1 MHIEEPNSH
10 YPHGGGL
17 EEAGAV
23 AIIGMAGRF
32 PGARNLDE
40 FWDNLRAGRE
50 SITYFTPAELA
61 RTLDPALVAHPDY
74 VPAHG
79 ILADVEMFDA
89 AFFGINPLEAQVM
102 DPQQRIF
109 LELGWEALE
118 NAGHCPA
125 GFDGRIGAFAGM
137 NNHAYYLE
145 NVLRRPD
152 LVQKVGVFQA
162 MLANEKDFLA
172 TRLSYKLGLTGP
184 SENTY
189 TACSTSLVTIVRG
202 VQSLLSFEC
211 DMALAGGISVQVP
224 QNSGYLY
231 QEGSML
237 SPDGHTRPFDA
248 AGQGTTFN
256 NGAGIVVLRRLE
268 DALADGDRVIAL
280 IRGTGL
286 NNDGAGKVSFTAP
299 SVQGQAD
306 AVKMAIAMADVDPA
320 TISFVETHGTGTPL
334 GDPIEIAALGLAFDL
349 PPGRK
354 TCILGSVKSNIGHT
368 VHAAGVAGVIKT
380 AFALESRQIPP
391 TLFYEKPN
399 PKLELDQSPFHVNN
413 RLIDWPAGDTPRRA
427 GVSSFGVGGTNAHVV
442 MEEAPGQEAE
452 LSGRRRHLVLLS
464 ARTETALE
472 RAVTNLA
479 DHLAAG
485 AGTGQN
491 LADVAATLQNGR
503 KHFNHRC
510 FAVFSDLAGAVAGL
524 RENKPRTI
532 IRAQVQTRDPD
543 VVYMF
548 PGQGSQHANMGK
560 GLYETEPVYRQVI
573 DEGAER
579 LIPELELDLRDLLH
593 PAPENQELAD
603 AALKETRLTQPALF
617 LVEFALAKL
626 WQSVGVEPAA
636 MIGHSIGE
644 LVAACLSGV
653 FSFPDALRLVAARG
667 RLMQS
672 MAPGDMLSVRL
683 DAASLVSRLPD
694 GVELAADNAPQL
706 CVVSGETE
714 AIAAFS
720 EQLTRDGVL
729 CKLIRTSHAFHSGMM
744 EPIVAEFA
752 AVVGSVSRSAPKIPF
767 ISCVSGTWITPAEAV
782 DPLYWGRHL
791 REAVLFRRGIESLL
805 ADPERIFLEVG
816 PGAAAVTLAR
826 QQLSGKDT
834 RRAIPTLGTP
844 VEAIGDNVAR
854 LTAVG
859 QLWLAGKDI
868 AWRGLYSGERRRKAA
883 LPTYPFERRRFW
895 ADVDTAAIPAFAPA
909 GPAQPQAE
917 HSAVA
922 PLPEV
927 IGQQHIV
934 LEEENPMNSMQGLVT
949 AKLKEILE
957 ETSGIELAEAD
968 ESATFMELGFDSL
981 FLTQAAISIANEFK
995 VQLAF
1000 RQLIED
1006 FPTLAALGAHLAE
1019 IVDPADFQVS
1029 VQAPAAA
1036 AAANPVGASTPVTQM
1051 AYPAFANTGG
1061 AAAGFAMPAASPG
1074 LQGLINQQLE
1084 IMARQLALMSGGGQ
1098 PAFGVAAPP
1107 QPAPASSA
1115 PNPGAAAAVP
1125 AAPATDKAEDEKP
1138 AKPFGAQARIVTHKG
1153 EKLNERQQAA
1163 LQKLFD
1169 TYIARTKASKAFT
1182 AENRELVADPR
1193 VVSGF
1198 RPLFKEVIYPIVVNK
1213 SKGAYLWDLDGNRYV
1228 DMLNGFGSNF
1238 FGYSPDFITDAVI
1251 EQLKTGIEIG
1261 PQHPLVSDVSALM
1274 KEFTGL
1280 DRFGYCNTG
1289 SEAVL
1294 GCIRMAR
1301 TVTGRKLVATFT
1313 GDYHGIFDEVI
1324 VRGTPSLRS
1333 LPAAPGIMASAVAN
1347 ILVLEYDSPAS
1358 LKILQERSS
1367 ELAAI
1372 LVEPVQSRHPDL
1384 QPGEFLKKLRKLAT
1398 DCGAALIID
1407 EVITGFRI
1415 HPGGA
1420 QAYFGVEADI
1430 ASYGKVAGGG
1440 YPIGIVGGK
1449 KRFMDSLDGGSWQYG
1464 DDSFPEIGVTY
1475 FAGTFVRHPP
1485 ALAAAKAALTY
1496 LKEAGPELQKLVNR
1510 RAEGFV
1516 RQLNALFRDTG
1527 TPFFCQHFGSLMKL
1541 DQTEEN
1547 PFNELFYYHLRAKG
1561 VHIWYGFPIFLTIA
1575 HTDADLEFV
1584 LQAFRES
1591 VAEMQAGGFFPEGGS
1606 ATAIAPEVE
1615 ATVASAPPVAGA
1627 RLGRTP
1633 EGDPAWFMEDPD
1645 RPGKYIQIGANQND

>member
-1 MHIEEPNSH
+1 MVFQDPQHSSVLDGQEGDPAD
-10 YPHGGGL
+10 L
-17 EEAGAV
+17 GAV
-23 AIIGMAGRF
+23 AIVGMAGRF
-32 PGARNLDE
+32 PGAGNLTE

-50 SITYFTPAELA
+50 SITYFTPEQLA
-61 RTLDPALVAHPDY
+61 STLDPALVAHPDY

-79 ILADVEMFDA
+79 ILADIEMFDA
-89 AFFGINPLEAQVM
+89 AFFGITPLEAQVM

-118 NAGHCPA
+118 NSGHHPA
-125 GFDGRIGAFAGM
+125 NFDGRIGTFAGM

-152 LVQKVGVFQA
+152 LVQRVGSFQA

-184 SENTY
+184 SENIY
-189 TACSTSLVTIVRG
+189 TACSTSLVTVIRG
-202 VQSLLSFEC
+202 VQSLLSYEC
-211 DMALAGGISVQVP
+211 DMALAGGISVLVP

-237 SPDGHTRPFDA
+237 SPDGHCRPFDA

-268 DALADGDRVIAL
+268 DALADGDRIIAL

-299 SVQGQAD
+299 SVNGQAD

-320 TISFVETHGTGTPL
+320 TISYVETHGTGTPL
-334 GDPIEIAALGLAFDL
+334 GDPIEIAALSQAFDL

-354 TCILGSVKSNIGHT
+354 SCVLGSVKSNIGHT

-380 AFALESRQIPP
+380 AFALDNRQIPP

-399 PKLELDQSPFHVNN
+399 PKIDFDQNPFTVNN
-413 RLIDWPAGDTPRRA
+413 QLMDWPAGSTPRRA

-442 MEEAPGQEAE
+442 MEEAPEQVFAD
-452 LSGRRRHLVLLS
+452 SGRRRHLVPLS
-464 ARTETALE
+464 ARSEAALDN
-472 RAVTNLA
+472 AVANLA
-479 DHLAAG
+479 AHLAAHPG
-485 AGTGQN
+485 AN
-491 LADVAATLQNGR
+491 LADVAATLQKGR

-510 FAVFSDLAGAVAGL
+510 FGVFADTADAHTGL

-532 IRAQVQTRDPD
+532 VRAHTRSTDPG
-543 VVYMF
+543 VVFMF
-548 PGQGSQHANMGK
+548 PGQGSQHAGMGR
-560 GLYETEPVYRQVI
+560 GLYETEPVYRQAI
-573 DEGAER
+573 DEGAAF
-579 LIPELELDLRDLLH
+579 LVPELGLDLRDLLH
-593 PAPENQELAD
+593 PAPGQEESAN

-617 LVEFALAKL
+617 IVQYALAKL
-626 WQSVGVEPAA
+626 WQSQGVEPAA

-644 LVAACLSGV
+644 FAAACLAGV
-653 FSFPDALRLVAARG
+653 FTFHDTLRLVAARG

-672 MAPGDMLSVRL
+672 MPPGDMLSVRL
-683 DAASLVSRLPD
+683 DAATLLPKLPA

-706 CVVSGETE
+706 CVVSGEAA
-714 AIAAFS
+714 AIEAFS
-720 EQLTRDGVL
+720 ELLSLENVP
-729 CKLIRTSHAFHSGMM
+729 CKLIRTSHAFHSQMM
-744 EPIVAEFA
+744 EPIVGEFA
-752 AVVGSVSRSAPKIPF
+752 AIVGSVTRAAPTLPF
-767 ISCVSGTWITPAEAV
+767 ISCVSGDWITPEEAV
-782 DPLYWGRHL
+782 DPGYWGRHL
-791 REAVLFRRGIESLL
+791 REAVLFRRGIQSLL
-805 ADPERIFLEVG
+805 DDPERIFLEVG
-816 PGAAAVTLAR
+816 PGIAAVTLAR
-826 QQLSGKDT
+826 QQLTGKDS
-834 RRAIPTLGTP
+834 RRAIPTLGAPSDDT
-844 VEAIGDNVAR
+844 
-854 LTAVG
+854 TADQAQLSAAG
-859 QLWLAGKDI
+859 QLWLAGKDLHWP
-868 AWRGLYSGERRRKAA
+868 ALYAGEKRRKVA
-883 LPTYPFERRRFW
+883 LPTYPFERKRFW
-895 ADVDTAAIPAFAPA
+895 ADVETGAVAAFAPA
-909 GPAQPQAE
+909 EPTTF
-917 HSAVA
+917 SVAV
-922 PLPEV
+922 PEV
-927 IGQQHIV
+927 CGQTNFV
-934 LEEENPMNSMQGLVT
+934 PEEDHSMNSKQGLVMT
-949 AKLKEILE
+949 KLKAILE
-957 ETSGIELAEAD
+957 ETSGIEMADTDEEA
-968 ESATFMELGFDSL
+968 SFMELGFDSL
-981 FLTQAAISIANEFK
+981 FLTQAAITISNEFK

-1006 FPTLAALGAHLAE
+1006 FPTVAALGAHLAE
-1019 IVDPADFQVS
+1019 IVDPADFQVA
-1029 VQAPAAA
+1029 APAA
-1036 AAANPVGASTPVTQM
+1036 PVGGPAPV
-1051 AYPAFANTGG
+1051 AGAAFPAFPNPG
-1061 AAAGFAMPAASPG
+1061 AAGG
-1074 LQGLINQQLE
+1074 LAPQVGGTALQNLINQQLD
-1084 IMARQLALMSGGGQ
+1084 IMARQLALMSGAPQAPGQ
-1098 PAFGVAAPP
+1098 PAPVAAVSS
-1107 QPAPASSA
+1107 PAPS
-1115 PNPGAAAAVP
+1115 AAAATGSAP
-1125 AAPATDKAEDEKP
+1125 AAESGDESEKP
-1138 AKPFGAQARIVTHKG
+1138 SKPFGAQARIVTHRA
-1153 EKLNERQQAA
+1153 EQLTDRQQASMD
-1163 LQKLFD
+1163 KLFAN
-1169 TYIARTKASKAFT
+1169 YIARTRESKEFT
-1182 AENRELVADPR
+1182 ARNREVMADPR

-1198 RPLFKEVIYPIVVNK
+1198 RPLFKEVIYPIVVNR
-1213 SKGAYLWDLDGNRYV
+1213 SKGAYLWDLDGNKYV

-1251 EQLKTGIEIG
+1251 EQLKSGIEIG
-1261 PQHPLVSDVSALM
+1261 PQHPLVADVSNLM

-1280 DRFGYCNTG
+1280 DRFGFCNTG

-1333 LPAAPGIMASAVAN
+1333 LPAAPGIMPSAVAN
-1347 ILVLEYDSPAS
+1347 ILVLDYDSPES
-1358 LKILQERSS
+1358 LQILKERAS

-1384 QPGEFLKKLRKLAT
+1384 QPGDFLKDLRKLAT
-1398 DCGAALIID
+1398 ECGAALIID

-1430 ASYGKVAGGG
+1430 ASYGKVVGGG

-1449 KRFMDSLDGGSWQYG
+1449 KRFMDALDGGSWQYG

-1496 LKEAGPELQKLVNR
+1496 LKESGPELQKQLTR

-1516 RQLNALFRDTG
+1516 RQLNDLFRNTG
-1527 TPFFCQHFGSLMKL
+1527 TPFYCQQFGSLMKL

-1561 VHIWYGFPIFLTIA
+1561 VHIWFGFPIFLTIA
-1575 HTDADLEFV
+1575 HTDADIEFV

-1591 VAEMQAGGFFPEGGS
+1591 VAEMQAGGFFPSGGS
-1606 ATAIAPEVE
+1606 TPDIASELE
-1615 ATVASAPPVAGA
+1615 ATLASTPPVEGA

-1633 EGDPAWFMEDPD
+1633 EGDPAWFVEDPD

>member
-1 MHIEEPNSH
+1 M
-10 YPHGGGL
+10 PHAEHDKPL
-17 EEAGAV
+17 SRADIPEGAI

-32 PGARNLDE
+32 PGARNLAE
-40 FWDNLRAGRE
+40 FWDNLRSGRE
-50 SITYFTPAELA
+50 SITYFAPTELA
-61 RTLDPALVAHPDY
+61 RNLDPALVGHRDY

-79 ILADVEMFDA
+79 ILDDVELFDA
-89 AFFGINPLEAQVM
+89 AFFGITPLEALVM

-118 NAGHCPA
+118 NAGHHPA
-125 GFDGRIGAFAGM
+125 GFDGRIGTFAGM

-152 LVQKVGVFQA
+152 LVQKVGAFQA

-184 SENTY
+184 SENIY

-202 VQSLLSFEC
+202 VQSLLGFEC

-237 SPDGHTRPFDA
+237 SPDGHCRPFDA
-248 AGQGTTFN
+248 DGQGTTFN

-268 DALADGDRVIAL
+268 DALADGDRIIAL

-306 AVKMAIAMADVDPA
+306 AVTMAIAMAGVDTA
-320 TISFVETHGTGTPL
+320 SISYVETHGTGTPL
-334 GDPIEIAALGLAFDL
+334 GDPIEVAALGLAFDL

-354 TCILGSVKSNIGHT
+354 SCILGSVKSNIGHT

-380 AFALESRQIPP
+380 AFALENRQIPP
-391 TLFYEKPN
+391 TLFYGKPN
-399 PKLELDQSPFHVNN
+399 PKIDFEHNPFQVNN

-442 MEEAPGQEAE
+442 MEEAPGHDAE
-452 LSGRRRHLVLLS
+452 PSGRRRHLVPLS
-464 ARTETALE
+464 ARSEAALDS
-472 RAVTNLA
+472 AVANLA
-479 DHLAAG
+479 DHLTDAG
-485 AGTGQN
+485 AD
-491 LADVAATLQNGR
+491 LADVAATLQGGR

-510 FAVFSDLAGAVAGL
+510 FGVFPDAAAASAAL

-532 IRAQVQTRDPD
+532 VRAQAQTRDPG
-543 VVYMF
+543 VVFMF
-548 PGQGSQHANMGK
+548 PGQGSQHAGMGR
-560 GLYETEPVYRQVI
+560 GLYEAEPVYRQVV

-579 LIPELELDLRDLLH
+579 LLPELGLDLRDLLH
-593 PAPENQELAD
+593 PAPGDKAPGEEARAD

-617 LVEFALAKL
+617 VVEYALAKL
-626 WQSVGVEPAA
+626 WQSVGVEPTA

-644 LVAACLSGV
+644 YAAACLAGV
-653 FSFPDALRLVAARG
+653 FTFPDALRLVAARG
-667 RLMQS
+667 RLMQG

-683 DAASLVSRLPD
+683 DAVSLAAKLPR
-694 GVELAADNAPQL
+694 GVELAADNAPQM
-706 CVVSGETE
+706 CVVSGESG

-720 EQLTRDGVL
+720 DQLTAEGVP
-729 CKLIRTSHAFHSGMM
+729 CKLVRTSHAFHSHMM
-744 EPIVAEFA
+744 EPIVEEFA
-752 AVVGSVSRSAPKIPF
+752 AIVASVARSAPTIPF
-767 ISCVSGTWITPAEAV
+767 ISCVSGDWITPEQSV
-782 DPLYWGRHL
+782 DPRYWSRHL
-791 REAVLFRRGIESLL
+791 REAVLFRRGIECLL
-805 ADPERIFLEVG
+805 ADPERMFLEVG
-816 PGAAAVTLAR
+816 PGTAAVTLAR
-826 QQLSGKDT
+826 QQLAGKES
-834 RRAIPTLGTP
+834 RRAVATLGSP
-844 VEAIGDNVAR
+844 VEAIADEQAR

-868 AWRGLYSGERRRKAA
+868 AWRALYSGERRRKVA
-883 LPTYPFERRRFW
+883 LPTYPFERKRFW
-895 ADVDTAAIPAFAPA
+895 ADVDETAAAAFAPA
-909 GPAQPQAE
+909 APAATPAEVPGTGAPQI
-917 HSAVA
+917 AVM
-922 PLPEV
+922 
-927 IGQQHIV
+927 
-934 LEEENPMNSMQGLVT
+934 EENRMDSRQALVV
-949 AKLKEILE
+949 ARLKAILE
-957 ETSGIELAEAD
+957 ETSGIDLADAD
-968 ESATFMELGFDSL
+968 EDASFMELGFDSL
-981 FLTQAAISIANEFK
+981 FLTQAAISISNEFK
-995 VQLAF
+995 VPLAF

-1006 FPTLAALGAHLAE
+1006 FPTVATLGAHLAE
-1019 IVDPADFQVS
+1019 VVDPADFQAAVPTPVS
-1029 VQAPAAA
+1029 VSAGRPAVSPPADVAA
-1036 AAANPVGASTPVTQM
+1036 LMNNGGTAVGLALP
-1051 AYPAFANTGG
+1051 PTG
-1061 AAAGFAMPAASPG
+1061 PG

-1084 IMARQLALMSGGGQ
+1084 IMARQLALMSGGQVPLG
-1098 PAFGVAAPP
+1098 AMAGTASVVA
-1107 QPAPASSA
+1107 
-1115 PNPGAAAAVP
+1115 P
-1125 AAPATDKAEDEKP
+1125 AAPAAATAPAAPAHGTPVPDKVEESEKP
-1138 AKPFGAQARIVTHKG
+1138 TKPFGAQARIVTHKG
-1153 EKLNERQQAA
+1153 EQLTDRQQAA
-1163 LQKLFD
+1163 LQKLFA
-1169 TYIARTKASKAFT
+1169 TYISRTKASKAFT
-1182 AENRELVADPR
+1182 AANRELVADPR

-1198 RPLFKEVIYPIVVNK
+1198 RPLFKEVIYPIVVDR

-1228 DMLNGFGSNF
+1228 DLLNGFGSNF
-1238 FGYSPDFITDAVI
+1238 FGYSPDFITDAVV

-1261 PQHPLVSDVSALM
+1261 PMHPLVSDVSAMM

-1324 VRGTPSLRS
+1324 VRGTSSLRS
-1333 LPAAPGIMASAVAN
+1333 LPAAPGIMPSAVAN
-1347 ILVLEYDSPAS
+1347 ILVLDYDSPAS

-1372 LVEPVQSRHPDL
+1372 LVEPVQSRRPDL

-1398 DCGAALIID
+1398 DCGAALIMD
-1407 EVITGFRI
+1407 EVITGFRV

-1420 QAYFGVEADI
+1420 QAYFGVQADL
-1430 ASYGKVAGGG
+1430 ASYGKVVGGG

-1449 KRFMDSLDGGSWQYG
+1449 KRFMDALDGGSWQYG

-1496 LKEAGPELQKLVNR
+1496 LKEAGPELQKQVNR

-1516 RQLNALFRDTG
+1516 GRLNALFRDTG

-1541 DQTEEN
+1541 DQTEEH

-1575 HTDADLEFV
+1575 HTDADLDFV

-1633 EGDPAWFMEDPD
+1633 EGDPAWFVEDPD
-1645 RPGKYIQIGANQND
+1645 RPGKYIQVGAVRHD